1 MEFRLK
7 EKIPQNVDMSAD
19 VAAMG
24 KRANEMVAAL
34 ADNLTAEEYHELC
47 HQLHGTKA
55 EFDGLDD
62 GECHVGHG
70 ADKYR
75 YTVNA
80 ALYRGIFWSTLNAL
94 DSLV

>member
-7 EKIPQNVDMSAD
+7 EKLPQTVDMSAN

-24 KRANEMVAAL
+24 KRAEEMVAAL
-34 ADNLTAEEYHELC
+34 ADKLTAEEYHELC
-47 HQLHGTKA
+47 HQLHGTKS
-55 EFDGLDD
+55 EFDGADD
-62 GECHVGHG
+62 GECHTDHV
-70 ADKYR
+70 DKYR

-80 ALYRGIFWSTLNAL
+80 ALYRGIFWATLNAL

>member
-7 EKIPQNVDMSAD
+7 EKMPQTVDMSAD

-24 KRANEMVAAL
+24 KRANKMVAAL
-34 ADNLTAEEYHELC
+34 ADNLTVEEYHELC

-55 EFDGLDD
+55 EFDGADD
-62 GECHVGHG
+62 GECHAERV
-70 ADKYR
+70 DKYR
-75 YTVNA
+75 YTVTA

-94 DSLV
+94 DEDK